1 MPKKT
6 PPKKSAAKKPVAK
19 SSPKKVA
26 VPAKKIAPAIKAK
39 PVARKNIKPAT
50 PVKGTKAPV
59 KVVAK
64 ADPKKPIASAKVPA
78 GKNAKAAAKVDNKA
92 QHEKQKATLD
102 NHRTGKNV
110 KKEDVIIAPVRP
122 KLQFF
127 TIENVHEFLKA
138 HKKGGSKL
146 NLWVPDEERK
156 ARERAATSS
165 REKTVKVQNVE
176 SASIA
181 DLLGGFNPF
190 RKGANS
196 GDESQEIPEKLRR
209 YYHLLIAMREAIQ
222 KGLAFHSEE
231 ALKKNGKDDAGDLS
245 GYSQHL
251 ADAGS
256 DTADRDFALSLISN
270 EQEALK
276 EISDAIVRM
285 KKNTYGVCEIT
296 NKPIP
301 HARLMAVPF
310 TRYSLEGQKELERN
324 RRASRR
330 RGGNPL
336 GEIGDEVGFGSGGG
350 GGEED
355 TPET

>member
-1 MPKKT
+1 MPK
-6 PPKKSAAKKPVAK
+6 K
-19 SSPKKVA
+19 SSPKKSAVKKPAAKSAPKKPVA
-26 VPAKKIAPAIKAK
+26 VAKKPATSVKAK
-39 PVARKNIKPAT
+39 PVAKKNVKPT
-50 PVKGTKAPV
+50 VPVKGTKVPV
-59 KVVAK
+59 KAPTKVEAKKPSAVAK
-64 ADPKKPIASAKVPA
+64 LPA
-78 GKNAKAAAKVDNKA
+78 GKNVKGVAKVDNKA
-92 QHEKQKATLD
+92 QHDKQVATL
-102 NHRTGKNV
+102 NHHRDAKNL

-138 HKKGGSKL
+138 HKKCGSKL

-156 ARERAATSS
+156 ARERAAISS
-165 REKTVKVQNVE
+165 REKVVKVQNVE

-181 DLLGGFNPF
+181 DLLGGSNPF
-190 RKGANS
+190 RKGSSSA
-196 GDESQEIPEKLRR
+196 DESKEIPEKLRR

-276 EISDAIVRM
+276 EISDAIIRM
-285 KKNTYGVCEIT
+285 KKNTYGICEIT

>member
-6 PPKKSAAKKPVAK
+6 PPKKSAAKKPAAK
-19 SSPKKVA
+19 PAPKKPVVA
-26 VPAKKIAPAIKAK
+26 AKKMTAPIKAK
-39 PVARKNIKPAT
+39 PVAKKNVKPVA
-50 PVKGTKAPV
+50 PVKGAKVPAKPV
-59 KVVAK
+59 AKVVAK
-64 ADPKKPIASAKVPA
+64 KPAVVAKVPA
-78 GKNAKAAAKVDNKA
+78 GKNLKGAAKIDNKA
-92 QHEKQKATLD
+92 KHDKQVASL
-102 NHRTGKNV
+102 NHHRDKSNI
-110 KKEDVIIAPVRP
+110 KKEDVLIAPVRP

-138 HKKGGSKL
+138 HKKGGTKL

-156 ARERAATSS
+156 ARERAAISS
-165 REKTVKVQNVE
+165 RAQPVKVQNVE

-181 DLLGGFNPF
+181 DLLGGSNPF
-190 RKGANS
+190 RKGSSA
-196 GDESQEIPEKLRR
+196 GDEVKEIPEKLRR
-209 YYHLLIAMREAIQ
+209 YYHLLMAMREAIQ

-301 HARLMAVPF
+301 PVRLMAVPF
-310 TRYSLEGQKELERN
+310 TRYSLEGQKELERT

-350 GGEED
+350 GGEDD

>member
-6 PPKKSAAKKPVAK
+6 PPKKSAAKKPAAK
-19 SSPKKVA
+19 PSPKKPIVA
-26 VPAKKIAPAIKAK
+26 AKKVTAPIKAK
-39 PVARKNIKPAT
+39 PIAKKNVKPAA
-50 PVKGTKAPV
+50 PVKGAKVPV
-59 KVVAK
+59 KSIAK
-64 ADPKKPIASAKVPA
+64 VDAKKPTATAKLPA
-78 GKNAKAAAKVDNKA
+78 GKNAKGVSKVDNKA
-92 QHEKQKATLD
+92 QHDKQKATLD
-102 NHRTGKNV
+102 SHRDAKNV
-110 KKEDVIIAPVRP
+110 KVEAVLQAPVRP

-127 TIENVHEFLKA
+127 TIDDVHEFLKA

-165 REKTVKVQNVE
+165 RAQTVKVQNVE

-181 DLLGGFNPF
+181 DLLGGSNPF
-190 RKGANS
+190 RKGSTS
-196 GDESQEIPEKLRR
+196 GDESKEIPEKLRR

-285 KKNTYGVCEIT
+285 KKNSYGVCEIT

-324 RRASRR
+324 RRAALPNFTNLRV
-330 RGGNPL
+330 P
-336 GEIGDEVGFGSGGG
+336 
-350 GGEED
+350 
-355 TPET
+355 

>member
-6 PPKKSAAKKPVAK
+6 PPKKSAAKKPAAK
-19 SSPKKVA
+19 SSSKKPMAAVKKVA
-26 VPAKKIAPAIKAK
+26 PAAKAK
-39 PVARKNIKPAT
+39 PVAKKNVKVQV
-50 PVKGTKAPV
+50 PVKGTKATV
-59 KVVAK
+59 KSIAK
-64 ADPKKPIASAKVPA
+64 VEVKKPVVTGKVPA
-78 GKNAKAAAKVDNKA
+78 GKNAKSTAKVDNKA
-92 QHEKQKATLD
+92 QHDKQVATLN
-102 NHRTGKNV
+102 NHRDAKNL

-156 ARERAATSS
+156 AREKAASSS
-165 REKTVKVQNVE
+165 RDKVVKVQNVE
-176 SASIA
+176 SASIS
-181 DLLGGFNPF
+181 DLLGGSNPF
-190 RKGANS
+190 RKGSSSA
-196 GDESQEIPEKLRR
+196 DEAKEIPEKLRR
-209 YYHLLIAMREAIQ
+209 YYQLLISMREAIQ

-276 EISDAIVRM
+276 EISDAIARM

>member
-6 PPKKSAAKKPVAK
+6 PPKKSAAKKPAAK
-19 SSPKKVA
+19 SSSKKPVVAKKVTA
-26 VPAKKIAPAIKAK
+26 PIKAKSIAKKIVK
-39 PVARKNIKPAT
+39 PVA
-50 PVKGTKAPV
+50 PVKGAKATV
-59 KVVAK
+59 KSVAK
-64 ADPKKPIASAKVPA
+64 VEVKKTAVATKLPA
-78 GKNAKAAAKVDNKA
+78 GKNAKGGAKVDNKI
-92 QHEKQKATLD
+92 QHAKQKATLD
-102 NHRTGKNV
+102 GHRESKNV
-110 KKEDVIIAPVRP
+110 KIEAVMQAPVRP

-156 ARERAATSS
+156 ARERAATLS

-181 DLLGGFNPF
+181 DLLGGSNPF
-190 RKGANS
+190 RKGSTS
-196 GDESQEIPEKLRR
+196 GDESKEIPEKLRR

-285 KKNTYGVCEIT
+285 KMNTYGVCEIT

-350 GGEED
+350 GGEDD